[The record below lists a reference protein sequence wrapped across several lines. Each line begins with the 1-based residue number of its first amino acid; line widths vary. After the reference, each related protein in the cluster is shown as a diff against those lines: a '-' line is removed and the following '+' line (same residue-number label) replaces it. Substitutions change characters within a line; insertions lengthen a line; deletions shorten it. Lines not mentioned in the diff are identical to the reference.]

1 MMSFAI
7 AGIYV
12 LWKGCITL
20 VNEIYL
26 LIKGFLNQT
35 KKDSV
40 SAFSAQA
47 AFFLIL
53 SVVPFFSLLLTLVQ
67 FLPVNKAEILT
78 AVVDIMPA
86 AFEPVVS
93 TIIDELFNQSTGAV
107 ISISALIALWSAG
120 KGVMA
125 IIRGLNSVYHVT
137 EKRNYFVLR
146 IVSAIYTVLFVFAL
160 VLSLLLLVFSN
171 SIYKF
176 LKKQIPVIAEFTNVF
191 FNHKIILSL
200 GILIIIFI
208 FIYRLVQD
216 THSDSALFVVPG
228 ALISSVSWVVFSYAF
243 SLYIDK
249 FSNFSYTYGSLST
262 IVIAMLWIYIC
273 MYILFIGAEIN
284 QYFRLHFKMAY
295 KYFRKRKKRIKQSIQ
310 K

>member
-1 MMSFAI
+1 M
-7 AGIYV
+7 
-12 LWKGCITL
+12 
-20 VNEIYL
+20 
-26 LIKGFLNQT
+26 NQI

-40 SAFSAQA
+40 SAFAAQA

-53 SVVPFFSLLLTLVQ
+53 SIVPFFSLLLTLVQ
-67 FLPVNKAEILT
+67 FLPVDKTEILKT
-78 AVVDIMPA
+78 VVDIFPT
-86 AFEPVVS
+86 AFESIVA
-93 TIIDELFNQSTGAV
+93 TIIDELYSQSSGAI
-107 ISISALIALWSAG
+107 ISISALIALWSSG

-125 IIRGLNSVYHVT
+125 IIRGLNSVYHVN
-137 EKRNYFVLR
+137 EKRNYILLR
-146 IVSAIYTVLFVFAL
+146 IVSAIYTILFVFAL
-160 VLSLLLLVFSN
+160 MLTLLLLVFSN

-176 LKKQIPVIAEFTNVF
+176 LKNHAPVIAEFTNIF
-191 FNHKIILSL
+191 FYHKIILSL

-228 ALISSVSWVVFSYAF
+228 AIISGISWVVFSYGF
-243 SLYIDK
+243 SIYIDK

-262 IVIAMLWIYIC
+262 IVVIMLWFYIC

-295 KYFRKRKKRIKQSIQ
+295 KYFRKQKKKITS
-310 K
+310 

>member
-1 MMSFAI
+1 M
-7 AGIYV
+7 
-12 LWKGCITL
+12 
-20 VNEIYL
+20 VNEIFL
-26 LIKGFLNQT
+26 LIKGFLNQI

-67 FLPVNKAEILT
+67 FLPIDKTQILKT
-78 AVVDIMPA
+78 VVDIMPA
-86 AFEPVVS
+86 AFESIVA
-93 TIIDELFNQSTGAV
+93 TIIDELYNQSTGAV
-107 ISISALIALWSAG
+107 ISISALIALWSSG

-137 EKRNYFVLR
+137 ENRNYFVLR
-146 IVSAIYTVLFVFAL
+146 IVSAIYTILFIFAMVFT
-160 VLSLLLLVFSN
+160 LLLMVFSN

-176 LKKQIPVIAEFTNVF
+176 LKVHTPVIAEFTNIF
-191 FNHKIILSL
+191 FNHKIILSF
-200 GILIIIFI
+200 GILVIIFI
-208 FIYRLVQD
+208 FVYRLVQD

-228 ALISSVSWVVFSYAF
+228 ALISAISWVVFSYAF
-243 SLYIDK
+243 SIYVDK
-249 FSNFSYTYGSLST
+249 FTNFSYTYGSLST
-262 IVIAMLWIYIC
+262 IVVVMLWIYVC

-295 KYFRKRKKRIKQSIQ
+295 KYFKKHKKQRG
-310 K
+310 